1 MPYVSQ
7 VKEEPEQNDYFLGFS
22 RGVNSLQDSTLVH
35 DKNITKGDNVMLV
48 VDGLTRRYG
57 SLKVWDQGS
66 ATKIY
71 GALGFYKK
79 TDATKKF
86 LRVANASL
94 QYLLNSVWTDIA
106 GATYTNT
113 KTSFVQVTD
122 KVFIHNGVDA
132 LTYYDGTSITT
143 YTTLTTPTN
152 LTVTPRFTGVYAIT
166 SITRSSQVATVTT
179 TSAHGRATGDY
190 VTISGAAQAEYNITA
205 QITVTSLTTFTYT
218 VTGTPATPATGTCIA
233 TEGGATTYSYRVE
246 AFNTTGNSIACARVQ
261 ITNGIEV
268 LSNTNFNELNWT
280 AVAGASGYNV
290 FGRTP
295 TGTTEV
301 YLNTVTVVTYSDT
314 GSDAPLALKLPSEVN
329 TSGGIK
335 AKHAILALNRQFA
348 IGVTEGT
355 TYYPTRLYY
364 SGIVNHIDDFTSS
377 SLGGGWVP
385 VGDNDGGEIVALIP
399 YQAGLLVFKTN
410 GIFYFYFSSTGIA
423 SLKDITRSYGGTS
436 IDCVQ
441 AIENNI
447 IVIGQMENRIGVWTV
462 GTQSNYGSDEIRT
475 NELSVFIKNSLT
487 NVNRLYLS
495 NIATFF
501 FNNMFGFAYTSGSN
515 TENSE
520 GWIFD
525 TQFGSWVHW
534 DGLPMEVTHYVTWDD
549 GTNVKLYG
557 CSNADG
563 YMIELMRSQRHDNNV
578 AFRSLISTKNYN
590 QGLFDVEKIYRNP
603 VLWFKFIQAGTISSE
618 VWFDGLQLGGQ
629 AFLSGV
635 ASGSGTGVDLM
646 GGTLPGDSYA
656 STTQTDAKTDM
667 IKELTIMEMA
677 RSVSFNLIDE
687 SYNSNWVF
695 MGIHLPYTILSGK
708 PADDLE
714 RISMS

>member
-1 MPYVSQ
+1 
-7 VKEEPEQNDYFLGFS
+7 
-22 RGVNSLQDSTLVH
+22 
-35 DKNITKGDNVMLV
+35 
-48 VDGLTRRYG
+48 
-57 SLKVWDQGS
+57 
-66 ATKIY
+66 
-71 GALGFYKK
+71 
-79 TDATKKF
+79 
-86 LRVANASL
+86 
-94 QYLLNSVWTDIA
+94 
-106 GATYTNT
+106 
-113 KTSFVQVTD
+113 
-122 KVFIHNGVDA
+122 
-132 LTYYDGTSITT
+132 
-143 YTTLTTPTN
+143 
-152 LTVTPRFTGVYAIT
+152 
-166 SITRSSQVATVTT
+166 
-179 TSAHGRATGDY
+179 
-190 VTISGAAQAEYNITA
+190 
-205 QITVTSLTTFTYT
+205 
-218 VTGTPATPATGTCIA
+218 
-233 TEGGATTYSYRVE
+233 
-246 AFNTTGNSIACARVQ
+246 
-261 ITNGIEV
+261 
-268 LSNTNFNELNWT
+268 
-280 AVAGASGYNV
+280 
-290 FGRTP
+290 
-295 TGTTEV
+295 
-301 YLNTVTVVTYSDT
+301 
-314 GSDAPLALKLPSEVN
+314 
-329 TSGGIK
+329 
-335 AKHAILALNRQFA
+335 
-348 IGVTEGT
+348 
-355 TYYPTRLYY
+355 
-364 SGIVNHIDDFTSS
+364 
-377 SLGGGWVP
+377 
-385 VGDNDGGEIVALIP
+385 
-399 YQAGLLVFKTN
+399 
-410 GIFYFYFSSTGIA
+410 
-423 SLKDITRSYGGTS
+423 
-436 IDCVQ
+436 
-441 AIENNI
+441 
-447 IVIGQMENRIGVWTV
+447 
-462 GTQSNYGSDEIRT
+462 
-475 NELSVFIKNSLT
+475 
-487 NVNRLYLS
+487 
-495 NIATFF
+495 
-501 FNNMFGFAYTSGSN
+501 MFGFAYTSGSN